1 MSYHTIIVVGR
12 LGRDPEMRYTPSGK
26 AVTTFSVATDRRG
39 QDANGQPT
47 KETIWFRVTV
57 WDKQA
62 ETCNSYL
69 SKGKMVLVEG
79 RMAPDPKTG
88 GPRGWQRQDGTS
100 SASYEIVAST
110 VRFLSPK
117 SEGGYAAG
125 EEASELPEQDD
136 EIPF

>member
-1 MSYHTIIVVGR
+1 MWHKITLVGR
-12 LGRDPEMRYTPSGK
+12 LGKDVELRYSPEGK
-26 AVTTFSVATDRRG
+26 AVASFSVAVSDGFDNKKTL
-39 QDANGQPT
+39 
-47 KETIWFRVTV
+47 WFRVTV

-62 ETCNSYL
+62 ETCNNYL

-88 GPRGWQRQDGTS
+88 GPRVWQRQDGTS

-117 SEGGYAAG
+117 SEGGYASG
-125 EEASELPEQDD
+125 EEVSDLPEQDD